1 MGTHLITRYYH
12 CIKIINNTSGSI
24 ATGQL
29 NDCWLLHWDSK
40 GPGGQTSKRFNAL
53 GASDAIPMVLLPG
66 LPPPQHR
73 SNYTRCVEH
82 AFTLLLMMLRGY
94 KLVSHPFSRARL
106 WKYFSSRSPVPQH
119 CFQRPHFLYCWQL
132 YQPLTVYL
140 PARAVKFPQLLICSS
155 LLP

>member
-1 MGTHLITRYYH
+1 MTAGCYTETAKDQEARHGASWKQNRSVSTR
-12 CIKIINNTSGSI
+12 
-24 ATGQL
+24 L
-29 NDCWLLHWDSK
+29 E
-40 GPGGQTSKRFNAL
+40 
-53 GASDAIPMVLLPG
+53 ASDAIPMVLLPG

-94 KLVSHPFSRARL
+94 MPVSHPFSRARL
-106 WKYFSSRSPVPQH
+106 WKYFSSRSPAPQR
-119 CFQRPHFLYCWQL
+119 CFQTPHFLYCWQL